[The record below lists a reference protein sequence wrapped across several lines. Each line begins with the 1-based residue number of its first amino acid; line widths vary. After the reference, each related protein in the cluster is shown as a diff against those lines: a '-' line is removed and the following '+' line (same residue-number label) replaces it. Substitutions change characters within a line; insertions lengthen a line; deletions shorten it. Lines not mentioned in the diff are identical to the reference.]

1 MTVSGIDIKTV
12 SPAAQSRSSHREEGS
27 GFGQF
32 LEQESVQNSPSDIKT
47 NNAPEEKQSG
57 DDAGLSEGVTM
68 YTAPDG
74 TVWTQYDIGKILTDH
89 DKLVLGWPVSPDQ
102 TERAVMAGMVAMDRA
117 DGTLTGAISTDYI
130 LGSKAKGIIGLI
142 ERWPAGVVSG
152 ANLSEV
158 LSQL

>member
-1 MTVSGIDIKTV
+1 
-12 SPAAQSRSSHREEGS
+12 
-27 GFGQF
+27 
-32 LEQESVQNSPSDIKT
+32 
-47 NNAPEEKQSG
+47 
-57 DDAGLSEGVTM
+57 M